1 MLKTTFIVLILLV
14 PTLNSLAQNLSIGP
28 IIGLN
33 YSKFSHNETSAFKPG
48 INSGVFLNYST
59 KTDFGF
65 NGSLIYS
72 QLGADVKNS
81 ENYLRLNYLQL
92 PVNLVYY
99 FGEGMRKGSFR
110 PKVFIGPY
118 IGYLIS
124 AKTPGFTSEQTLKQM
139 NETDFG
145 VNLGA
150 GFNLAIQSKTWL
162 NVELKYGHGLSII
175 PILFD
180 DNNRALSLNVGL
192 SFPLGNFDKKTG
204 KLKI

>member
-1 MLKTTFIVLILLV
+1 MLKTTYVFLFVLLATI
-14 PTLNSLAQNLSIGP
+14 NNFAQNLSIGP

-33 YSKFSHNETSAFKPG
+33 YSKFSPNETSAFKPG
-48 INSGVFLNYST
+48 FNGGVFLNYST
-59 KTDFGF
+59 KTNFGF

-110 PKVFIGPY
+110 PKIFLGPY
-118 IGYLIS
+118 LGYLIS
-124 AKTPGFTSEQTLKQM
+124 AKTPGFTNEQTLKLM
-139 NETDFG
+139 NEIDFG

-150 GFNLAIQSKTWL
+150 GFNMAIRSKTWL
-162 NVELKYGHGLSII
+162 NVELKYGHGLSIV
-175 PILFD
+175 PIQFD
-180 DNNRALSLNVGL
+180 DKNRALSLNVGL
-192 SFPLGNFDKKTG
+192 SFPLGNYDKKTG

>member
-1 MLKTTFIVLILLV
+1 MQKTAIISIFFLVFTSNIL
-14 PTLNSLAQNLSIGP
+14 SQNLSIGP

-33 YSKFSHNETSAFKPG
+33 YSKFSNNESSVFKPG
-48 INSGVFLNYST
+48 FNGGVFLNYST

-72 QLGADVKNS
+72 QLGGDVKNS
-81 ENYLRLNYLQL
+81 ENYLRLNYVQL
-92 PVNLVYY
+92 PINLVYY

-110 PKVFIGPY
+110 PKLFLGPY
-118 IGYLIS
+118 FGYLLT
-124 AKTPGFTSEQTLKQM
+124 ANTPGFTNEQTLKQM

-145 VNLGA
+145 INLGA

-162 NVELKYGHGLSII
+162 NVELKYGHGLSVV
-175 PILFD
+175 PIQFD
-180 DNNRALSLNVGL
+180 DKNRALSLNVGL
-192 SFPLGNFDKKTG
+192 SFPLGNYDKKTG